1 MSGKDDKFF
10 FGTDKESMNVDEYIK
25 RINDITEYYYE
36 SCEKYKKKFYCCCF
50 IRILAS
56 ALIPVIALA
65 SVINWS
71 TVIVSIL
78 AGMITVTE
86 GYVNVSRAYEKW
98 TKYRET
104 CNALWIEQRYFAMKV
119 GIYADVNNRVEKFVE
134 RCEGFMVEET
144 SEWKK
149 YIERAKEMK

>member
-1 MSGKDDKFF
+1 
-10 FGTDKESMNVDEYIK
+10 MNIDEYIK
-25 RINDITEYYYE
+25 RVNDITEYYFE
-36 SCEKYKKKFYCCCF
+36 NCERYKKKFYFCCF
-50 IRILAS
+50 IRMFAS
-56 ALIPVIALA
+56 AMIPMA

-71 TVIVSIL
+71 TVAVSVL
-78 AGMITVTE
+78 AGIITITE
-86 GYVNVSRAYEKW
+86 GYVNVSRSYDKW

-119 GIYADVNNRVEKFVE
+119 GIYAKDDRIEKFVE

-144 SEWKK
+144 NEWKR